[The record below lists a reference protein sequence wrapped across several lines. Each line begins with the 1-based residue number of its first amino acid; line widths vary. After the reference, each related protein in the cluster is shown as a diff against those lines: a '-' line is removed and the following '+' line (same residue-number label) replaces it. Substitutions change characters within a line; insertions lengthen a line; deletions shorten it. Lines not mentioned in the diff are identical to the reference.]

1 MSIENMKN
9 MKAQLISCVQGQMA
23 NLDKVEAKQLGQA
36 VDMIKDLSEAIYY
49 CTITQ
54 AMEKTNKQENRNINY
69 YTMPNNNYYY
79 TPDYTEEYLLTR
91 DREKRNGQMYYPSS
105 SSGDMGH
112 STGGNPSYYTV
123 PMRYTEPMY
132 GKNMSNNDGY
142 MANMPRDPREGR
154 AAVRRR
160 MYMEGKEKHN
170 DPNSQL
176 KELEAYLQELSTDI
190 TEMIKGA
197 SPEEK
202 ATLHQKITML
212 ANKMA

>member
-9 MKAQLISCVQGQMA
+9 MKTQLISCVQGQMA

-54 AMEKTNKQENRNINY
+54 AMEKTDKQENRNINY

-79 TPDYTEEYLLTR
+79 TPDYTEEYLTR
-91 DREKRNGQMYYPSS
+91 GKERRNGQMYYPSS
-105 SSGDMGH
+105 GGGGDTGH
-112 STGGNPSYYTV
+112 STGNNPSYYTE

-132 GKNMSNNDGY
+132 GMNMSNNGGY

-202 ATLHQKITML
+202 ATLHQKMTML

>member
-9 MKAQLISCVQGQMA
+9 MKTQLINCVQGQMA

-54 AMEKTNKQENRNINY
+54 AMEKTDKQENRNINY

-79 TPDYTEEYLLTR
+79 TPDYTEEYLTR
-91 DREKRNGQMYYPSS
+91 SREKRNGQMYYPSS
-105 SSGDMGH
+105 SDGGN
-112 STGGNPSYYTV
+112 STGGNLSY
-123 PMRYTEPMY
+123 YTEPMY
-132 GKNMSNNDGY
+132 TMNMGNNGGY

-202 ATLHQKITML
+202 ATLHQKMTML